1 MTNFKWWKKIKNNF
15 IIFQEE
21 KNLNENKLNKS
32 TDVPIKGIENK
43 IMIIKFL
50 LICISLS
57 KNQKDFQHFIFYNS
71 ELELLKTDN
80 NEKLLRLKIKDFFH
94 WKVNDSSCE
103 NLIIKNKKTSNKK
116 YFRISNFFKW

>member
-1 MTNFKWWKKIKNNF
+1 MT
-15 IIFQEE
+15 
-21 KNLNENKLNKS
+21 
-32 TDVPIKGIENK
+32 
-43 IMIIKFL
+43 IKFL

-71 ELELLKTDN
+71 VLELLKTDN

-116 YFRISNFFKW
+116 YFRISNCFK